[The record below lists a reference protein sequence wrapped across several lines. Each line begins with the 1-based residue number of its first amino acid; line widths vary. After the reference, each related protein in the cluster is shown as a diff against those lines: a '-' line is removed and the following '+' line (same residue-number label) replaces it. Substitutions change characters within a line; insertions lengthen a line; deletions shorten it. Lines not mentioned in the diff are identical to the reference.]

1 MNERT
6 TQAETGDTSGAA
18 PGDVTPWRAET
29 DGGIDV
35 REEDL
40 VLVRAQ
46 RLYQL
51 RCECGRS
58 WFELVLKT
66 FVQCPACHKPGL
78 VGLHP
83 DALPDDEGKEAQLD
97 GPPQTPRTVRG
108 AASRF

>member
-6 TQAETGDTSGAA
+6 TQAETDDPAGAA
-18 PGDVTPWRAET
+18 PGDVTPWRAEAE
-29 DGGIDV
+29 GGIDV

-40 VLVRAQ
+40 VMVRAQ
-46 RLYQL
+46 RMYRM

-78 VGLHP
+78 VALRP
-83 DALPDDEGKEAQLD
+83 DALPVEEGKELE
-97 GPPQTPRTVRG
+97 GPPETPRTVRG
-108 AASRF
+108 ASSTF